1 MRYRER
7 DDNMDKLLLLL
18 AYWLAPLVPITV
30 TVLAFPGRYA
40 TFVNAVPM
48 IIGAMAFTW
57 FMAQLVLSAR
67 IRWIE
72 RRFGLD
78 RLLRVHALTPILAIV
93 LAFVHK
99 LTLED
104 LFEENLKTQLGDAGL
119 LVFASLSALALL
131 FMGDLLVRWVKPF
144 GVLRK
149 RLATFG
155 VFRYGAQRLLH
166 NLAPIGAVPVF
177 LHVML
182 SSSARYSL
190 PVRLVYITGFT
201 VAAGAWLWHRV
212 LRPAWIRRR
221 PFTVR
226 DVIRETADIWTLRL
240 SPAPGHSFRHE
251 AGQFGFLR
259 FLTGALTGEPH
270 PFSLSSIPDESGTIS
285 MTIKDLGDF
294 THTIG
299 QVKPGDKA
307 VIDGPYGTFVPSRH
321 GHGKLVLLAGGVGI
335 TPMLSILAH
344 LRRHDPK
351 RPVLLVW
358 GINGPA
364 DILRRDEWPAMQAE
378 MPGFR
383 FVPVAFRDPA
393 FDGEK
398 GVIDQARLER
408 LTRDLGFDGPDT
420 GYYVCGPAAM
430 LLPLLKA
437 LARMGIPGRNIH
449 YERFSL

>member
-1 MRYRER
+1 
-7 DDNMDKLLLLL
+7 MDRLLLLL
-18 AYWLAPLVPITV
+18 FYWLAPLIPIAV
-30 TVLAFPGRYA
+30 TVAAFPGRYA
-40 TFVNAVPM
+40 TFLDAVPM
-48 IIGAMAFTW
+48 VIGAMAFTW

-78 RLLRVHALTPILAIV
+78 RLLRLHALTPLLAIV
-93 LAFVHK
+93 LAFLHK
-99 LTLED
+99 VILED
-104 LFEENLKTQLGDAGL
+104 LFAESFKTQLGDAGL
-119 LVFASLSALALL
+119 LVFAILSGLALL
-131 FMGDLLVRWVKPF
+131 FMGDLLVRWIKPL
-144 GVLRK
+144 GLLRK
-149 RLATFG
+149 RLSTYE
-155 VFRYGAQRLLH
+155 VFRYRVQRLLH

-177 LHVML
+177 VHVLL

-190 PVRLVYITGFT
+190 PVRLVYIAEFT
-201 VAAGAWLWHRV
+201 LAAAAWLWHRV
-212 LRPAWIRRR
+212 LRPALNRRH

-226 DVIRETADIWTLRL
+226 EVVRETGDIWTLHL
-240 SPAPGHSFRHE
+240 SPAPGKPFRHAE
-251 AGQFGFLR
+251 GQFGFLK
-259 FLTGALTGEPH
+259 FLTGDVSGEPH
-270 PFSLSSIPDESGTIS
+270 PFSLSGMPDEAGTVS
-285 MTIKDLGDF
+285 VTIKDLGDY

-335 TPMLSILAH
+335 TPMLSILTH

-351 RPVLLVW
+351 RPVMLVW
-358 GINGPA
+358 GINGPG
-364 DILRRDEWPAMQAE
+364 DILRRDDWTAMQAE

-393 FDGEK
+393 FEGEK

-408 LTRDLGFDGPDT
+408 LAKAHGFDGPDT
-420 GYYVCGPAAM
+420 GYYVCGPAVM
-430 LLPLLKA
+430 LLPLIKA
-437 LARMGIPGRNIH
+437 LGRMGVSKRNIH